1 MQAVLFLLV
10 FNLNTIYVQPSFSWS
25 RNTDTCSTS
34 RWQGLWL
41 WILECQTPIMST
53 SILLILCFCRW
64 VQTGLS
70 LIQPPIALNWTDP
83 VGGSPSQKT
92 VYTEPSSVQEAP
104 ASDAIVTPP
113 YLSTTSL
120 QAILP
125 GVTTKPASISAIEAP
140 ILSITPSPVTLSTP
154 HDPQSGVE
162 AGCIPFACKII
173 FQVGY
178 PHVNMDGMD
187 LTSYST

>member
-1 MQAVLFLLV
+1 
-10 FNLNTIYVQPSFSWS
+10 
-25 RNTDTCSTS
+25 
-34 RWQGLWL
+34 
-41 WILECQTPIMST
+41 MST
-53 SILLILCFCRW
+53 SILLLLCICAW

-70 LIQPPIALNWTDP
+70 SFEPLVALNWTDP
-83 VGGSPSQKT
+83 VGGSPSQT
-92 VYTEPSSVQEAP
+92 TFYTKSSSVQGAP
-104 ASDAIVTPP
+104 ASGAIVTPP

-125 GVTTKPASISAIEAP
+125 GVTTKPASISAIVAP
-140 ILSITPSPVTLSTP
+140 FPSITPSPVTLGTP
-154 HDPQSGVE
+154 YGLQSGVP

-187 LTSYST
+187 LISYSTLVYITGLLVFRIQLVCRPRVPLLRSFRLECSSRNHSRCARSKLDTNLFL